1 MRYRRLHPVRR
12 PRRKT
17 QSIVAGCLA
26 RLRVEQSGVGPG
38 PYASRAMD
46 KGPHLPGPDFSL
58 GLHGLYRLHVLFLP
72 LHTMHSWSVIL
83 NVCSHCSGL
92 FLFSCIAGFQLSH
105 QLLGAP
111 LPIA

>member
-12 PRRKT
+12 PRRKP
-17 QSIVAGCLA
+17 QNIVAGCLA
-26 RLRVEQSGVGPG
+26 RLWVEQSGVGPG

-46 KGPHLPGPDFSL
+46 KGPHLSGPDFSL
-58 GLHGLYRLHVLFLP
+58 GLHGLYRLQVLFLP

-105 QLLGAP
+105 QLLGTP